1 MFQLLHIICLTS
13 CLVDLD
19 GLCRFHLGDT
29 PHNLTDMIL
38 NAWLVELMGSSLVQI
53 FLFKCQVLYQMQTIF
68 PA

>member
-29 PHNLTDMIL
+29 PHNLTEHDFERL
-38 NAWLVELMGSSLVQI
+38 ACRTDGFFSGSDISV
-53 FLFKCQVLYQMQTIF
+53 
-68 PA
+68 